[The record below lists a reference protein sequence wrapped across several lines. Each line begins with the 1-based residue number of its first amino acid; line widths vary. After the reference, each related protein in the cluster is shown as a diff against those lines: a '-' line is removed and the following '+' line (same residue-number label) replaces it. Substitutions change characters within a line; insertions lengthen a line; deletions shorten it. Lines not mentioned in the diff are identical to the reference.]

1 MLHGEIRAVD
11 LFASPKRF
19 CVDKEGS
26 IDAKDQF

>member
-1 MLHGEIRAVD
+1 MLHGEIRAD
-11 LFASPKRF
+11 LFALPKRF